1 MPHSLFVLA
10 RLFLRVDNVLFRMFD
25 VRMYH
30 AFGSGEIIREINGM
44 EAKYKDVQAVNLS
57 PCRDCFEVLQ
67 KESQADLCRCWKSPQ
82 IYLR

>member
-30 AFGSGEIIREINGM
+30 AFGSGEIIREVSGM
-44 EAKYKDVQAVNLS
+44 EAEYDDVRAVRHS
-57 PCRDCFEVLQ
+57 VLH
-67 KESQADLCRCWKSPQ
+67 SM
-82 IYLR
+82 